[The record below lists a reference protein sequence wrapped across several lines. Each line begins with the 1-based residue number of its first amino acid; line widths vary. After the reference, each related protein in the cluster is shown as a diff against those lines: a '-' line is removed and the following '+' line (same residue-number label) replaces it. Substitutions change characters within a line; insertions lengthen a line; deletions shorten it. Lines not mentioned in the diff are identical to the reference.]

1 MVTVYMHIKKIEYL
15 YILVLIAL
23 SLFLRYVTM
32 PQSDI
37 SYSFD
42 TGNYILSLEDY
53 SIQDHRPH
61 TPGYFLFIK
70 LLELASYFTDSSYSA
85 YFFLSNLFIALSVP
99 FLYLLLRFW
108 ISYKETVFI
117 VLIFLTNPIV
127 WFYANVPETYPFDV
141 LFSLSLVYCGI
152 NRKYSYLILPIIA
165 LGSGVRISSGV
176 LMLPVAIFFL
186 WKSYRDKSISFIG
199 ISVSLIAAIMLF
211 LIWFI
216 PMISIT
222 GGFDVWYRLMAT
234 HNPYPDSRE
243 TFSLISIMKNSFY
256 VFLYIFF
263 FVAPALIS
271 YIFLSSKKHDTILN
285 KDIKQLI
292 ITSGIWSLP
301 GLLFFIFYYYV
312 KGYLLLLAGAFFLLL
327 AIPLTRKKVNI
338 FVIVTALGLQF
349 AYFFYFPYHDPGLEY
364 HYKSLRDELSTKE
377 LVSKRSM
384 SDLSFTH
391 AQLSYL
397 NDRYD
402 DVSKAIDWIIS
413 DLDVTDKIIL
423 IDPSVNVFARS
434 FQPKYPEIKFAEIPP
449 AFTDNFQI
457 FYGTES
463 KTLDG
468 FKDVLPK
475 MIIIS
480 TKKSDEKFF
489 SGMKISKKSIN
500 DLTISTIRAKKN
512 ENIYEMYLSL
522 CK

>member
-1 MVTVYMHIKKIEYL
+1 MNIKKIEYL

-23 SLFLRYVTM
+23 SLFLRYLTM

-42 TGNYILSLEDY
+42 TGNYILALEDY
-53 SIQDHRPH
+53 SILDHRPH

-70 LLELASYFTDSSYSA
+70 LLEIASYITDSSYSA

-108 ISYKETVFI
+108 IAYKETVFI

-141 LFSLSLVYCGI
+141 LFSLSLVYCGT

-176 LMLPVAIFFL
+176 LMLPVAFFFL
-186 WKSYRDKSISFIG
+186 WKSYREKSISFIG
-199 ISVSLIAAIMLF
+199 ISVSLIAALMLF
-211 LIWFI
+211 LVWFI
-216 PMISIT
+216 PMISFT
-222 GGFDVWYRLMAT
+222 GGFDVWYRLMTT

-243 TFSLISIMKNSFY
+243 TFSLISIMKNFFY
-256 VFLYIFF
+256 VFLYIIF
-263 FVAPALIS
+263 FVTPALIS
-271 YIFLSSKKHDTILN
+271 YVFLSSKKQTTIIY

-312 KGYLLLLAGAFFLLL
+312 KGYLLLLCGAFFLLL
-327 AIPLTRKKVNI
+327 AIPLIRRKVNTL
-338 FVIVTALGLQF
+338 VIVIALGLQF
-349 AYFFYFPYHDPGLEY
+349 AYFFLFPYHDPGLEY
-364 HYKSLRDELSTKE
+364 HYKSLRGELSTME
-377 LVSKRSM
+377 LVSKRSL
-384 SDLSFTH
+384 SDLSFTY

-397 NDRYD
+397 NDRYA
-402 DVSKAIDWIIS
+402 DVGTAIDWIIS
-413 DLDVTDKIIL
+413 DMDVSDKIIL

-434 FQPKYPEIKFAEIPP
+434 FQPKYPEIKLAEIPP
-449 AFTDNFQI
+449 AFDDNYQI

-468 FKDVLPK
+468 FKDLLPE
-475 MIIIS
+475 MIVIS
-480 TKKSDEKFF
+480 TKESDERFF
-489 SGMKISKKSIN
+489 SGMKMTKKSIN
-500 DLTISTIRAKKN
+500 GLTISAIRAEKI
-512 ENIYEMYLSL
+512 ENISEMYVSL